1 MAQLEEQ
8 PTTNPATESSQIE
21 PVKPAK
27 KPRNYT
33 SPSGLRGRPPKKKKT
48 VPQVITPTGEDVSI
62 EVHGYRTK
70 RKEQIEL
77 GHAVDIKRAVQLR
90 LKGMT
95 YPDIAKIMGV
105 TKQAVHKALL
115 PLANILAKT
124 EHLPA
129 YQANKADIIDN
140 LQAEMARNLVDP
152 EKIKKATLG
161 NVAYAM
167 RQLNDIG
174 RLERDLSTSN
184 VAYADLTKTIDEIDN
199 EISTI
204 QGTSLPQQSPESA
217 IDNEITLLESQL
229 TPDKPA

>member
-1 MAQLEEQ
+1 MAQL
-8 PTTNPATESSQIE
+8 PTSESPIE
-21 PVKPAK
+21 PTEPTKPEK
-27 KPRNYT
+27 KPKA
-33 SPSGLRGRPPKKKKT
+33 PSRGYNGRPKKLK
-48 VPQVITPTGEDVSI
+48 PTDKEI
-62 EVHGYRTK
+62 A
-70 RKEQIEL
+70 KEQKHHKIRQSMQAVAIAH
-77 GHAVDIKRAVQLR
+77 GQAVDIKRAVQLR

-95 YPDIAKIMGV
+95 YPDIARIMGV
-105 TKQAVHKALL
+105 TKQAVHKALK
-115 PLANILAKT
+115 PLAAILDKT

-140 LQAEMARNLVDP
+140 LQAEMARQLVDP
-152 EKIKKATLG
+152 VKIQKATLG

-204 QGTSLPQQSPESA
+204 QGTVLPTQSPESA

-229 TPDKPA
+229 APDKPA

>member
-8 PTTNPATESSQIE
+8 PTTNPAIESSQE
-21 PVKPAK
+21 TQDKPAK
-27 KPRNYT
+27 KAKVYR
-33 SPSGLRGRPPKKKKT
+33 SPSGLKGRPKKIKPSTDPEIKRQT
-48 VPQVITPTGEDVSI
+48 KN
-62 EVHGYRTK
+62 YRLTRQK
-70 RKEQIEL
+70 LVAQ
-77 GHAVDIKRAVQLR
+77 GQAVDIKRAVQLR

-115 PLANILAKT
+115 PLANILTKT
-124 EHLPA
+124 ESLPA

-140 LQAEMARNLVDP
+140 LQAEMARQLVDP
-152 EKIKKATLG
+152 AKIQKATLG

>member
-1 MAQLEEQ
+1 MAQLES
-8 PTTNPATESSQIE
+8 PTEPTESPQEE
-21 PVKPAK
+21 PNKPVK
-27 KPRNYT
+27 KPRVYT
-33 SPSGLRGRPPKKKKT
+33 SPSGLKGRPPKARKT
-48 VPQVITPTGEDVSI
+48 QLVVSPTGQDVSQ

-77 GHAVDIKRAVQLR
+77 GHVVDIKRAVQLR

-124 EHLPA
+124 EQLPA

-140 LQAEMARNLVDP
+140 LQAEMARCLVDP

-184 VAYADLTKTIDEIDN
+184 VAYADLTKTIDEIDS

-204 QGTSLPQQSPESA
+204 QGTALPQQSPESA
-217 IDNEITLLESQL
+217 IDSEITLLESKL
-229 TPDKPA
+229 LPDEPA